1 MLFKRIARIA
11 ALLIASGAPV
21 ALAQSTTAAVDP
33 HSRARAPFA
42 IVDDTMISTA
52 EYDAAF
58 VVAQRNR
65 FYHAKVP
72 EAQVIQLRREVGDE
86 LINRVLLVEEARRRN
101 VAPDQ
106 ASVKAQLD
114 DYEKRYGSSPQWP
127 KMKAEAVPALTA
139 ELERR
144 SVLARIE
151 AEVRVVPPPSDA
163 VLREFQR
170 QNPEAF
176 TEPEKIKVAV
186 ILLKVDPSAPR
197 EAWIGARDE
206 AAAIRARLQR
216 GADFAD
222 QARLHSADES
232 AARGGDMGYLHRGM
246 LPEALQGMVDQ
257 LRPGDLSEPITT
269 LEGVA
274 LLRVD
279 DRKSAQLRDF
289 ESVRAR
295 AQQLWQRQEGEKAWR
310 AFLQKLR
317 SKARVQVV
325 DASRYPSIASAAE
338 TAPTAAAATA
348 VEQ

>member
-1 MLFKRIARIA
+1 MLFKRVARIA
-11 ALLIASGAPV
+11 SLFIVAVAP
-21 ALAQSTTAAVDP
+21 AAYAQATVAAVEP
-33 HSRARAPFA
+33 HARSRAPFA
-42 IVDDTMISTA
+42 IVDDTVISAA

-58 VVAQRNR
+58 AVAQRNR

-72 EAQVIQLRREVGDE
+72 EAQVNELQREVGDE
-86 LINRVLLVEEARRRN
+86 LINRVLLVGEARRRN
-101 VAPDQ
+101 VAPDL

-127 KMKAEAVPALTA
+127 KMKAEALPALTA

-151 AEVRVVPPPSDA
+151 AEVRTVPAPSEA
-163 VLREFQR
+163 ALREFHR
-170 QNPEAF
+170 QNPATF
-176 TEPEKIKVAV
+176 TEPEKLKVAV

-197 EAWIGARDE
+197 EAWAAAREE
-206 AAAIRARLQR
+206 AASIRMRVQR
-216 GADFAD
+216 GADFAEL
-222 QARLHSADES
+222 ARLHSADES

-246 LPEALQGMVDQ
+246 LPEALQGKVDE

-274 LLRVD
+274 LLRID

-295 AQQLWQRQEGEKAWR
+295 AQQLWLRQEGEKSWR
-310 AFLQKLR
+310 AFLAQLR
-317 SKARVQVV
+317 SKARIQVV
-325 DASRYPSIASAAE
+325 DASRYPSVAGAADQ
-338 TAPTAAAATA
+338 APGGAAMAAP
-348 VEQ
+348 Q